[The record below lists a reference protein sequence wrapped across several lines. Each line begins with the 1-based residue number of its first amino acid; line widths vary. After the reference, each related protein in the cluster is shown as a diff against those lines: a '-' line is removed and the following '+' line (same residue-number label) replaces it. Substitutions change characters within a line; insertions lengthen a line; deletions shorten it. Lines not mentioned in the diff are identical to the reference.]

1 MKRRR
6 SNFFSDI
13 QRLVCFVVGIFF
25 SVQVI
30 RAFHDGKLD
39 VGLHGGKYIVVSQ
52 TSDTAVFWVIV
63 IFMALMAAAVFYA
76 AIFGKDEPH
85 A

>member
-1 MKRRR
+1 MKRRSSAFNDLIR
-6 SNFFSDI
+6 
-13 QRLVCFVVGIFF
+13 VGCFVVAAFW
-25 SVQVI
+25 SVYVI
-30 RAFHDGKLD
+30 CAIRDGKLE
-39 VGLHGGKYIVVSQ
+39 VGLHGGKYIVISQ

-76 AIFGKDEPH
+76 AIFGKDEPR